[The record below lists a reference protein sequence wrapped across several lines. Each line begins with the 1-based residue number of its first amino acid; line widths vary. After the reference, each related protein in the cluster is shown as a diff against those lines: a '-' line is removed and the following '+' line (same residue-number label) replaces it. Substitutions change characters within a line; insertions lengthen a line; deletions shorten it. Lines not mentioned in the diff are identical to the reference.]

1 MPTPHCQRHLVPILT
16 DALGSVFHSAS
27 DRTALVVAGVAGS
40 ASLWQS
46 WLRDF
51 NNAFLSLVP
60 TLGGVFLVFKL
71 SLVAIQVVKEIFS
84 IRNSDR
90 K

>member
-1 MPTPHCQRHLVPILT
+1 MPTPHCQRHLASILT
-16 DALGSVFHSAS
+16 DAWGSVFQSAS
-27 DRTALVVAGVAGS
+27 DRAALVVAGVAG
-40 ASLWQS
+40 AAPLWQS
-46 WLRDF
+46 WVRDF
-51 NNAFLSLVP
+51 NNAFLSIVP

-71 SLVAIQVVKEIFS
+71 TLVAIQVVKEIFS